1 MTRRLGIAAAAVLV
15 ATAAC
20 SFLIPSTAGPT
31 NTDPPAPE
39 ANATDPDSPAAE
51 TVVEDEL
58 SAGALMGLP
67 GIELFTPVSGSGTRP
82 ILEWGAVDGAA
93 YYMVSIR
100 TLEGAG
106 YWAWRTADSSVPVG
120 GHPRLNEAAVGPRV
134 APGML
139 WSVVAFDSE
148 DNLIAASN
156 HRPIAP

>member
-1 MTRRLGIAAAAVLV
+1 MTHRLGIAAAAVLV

-20 SFLIPSTAGPT
+20 SFLIPSTSGLT
-31 NTDPPAPE
+31 NADPPASE
-39 ANATDPDSPAAE
+39 ANATEPDSPAAD
-51 TVVEDEL
+51 TVAEEEP

-93 YYMVSIR
+93 YYIVSVR
-100 TLEGAG
+100 TPEGAG
-106 YWAWRTADSSVPVG
+106 YWAWRTADTSVPVG
-120 GHPRLNEAAVGPRV
+120 GHPRLSEAAVGPRV
-134 APGML
+134 APAML
-139 WSVVAFDSE
+139 WSVVAFDTE